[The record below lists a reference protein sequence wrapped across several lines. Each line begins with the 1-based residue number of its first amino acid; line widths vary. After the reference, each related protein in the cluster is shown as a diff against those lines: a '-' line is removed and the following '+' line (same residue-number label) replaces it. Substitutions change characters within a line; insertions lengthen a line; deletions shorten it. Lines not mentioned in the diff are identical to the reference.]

1 MVRKKYKKLKI
12 IILIL
17 IFVTIFFI
25 IPTIVLRKS
34 LAKWKIVTIFDKF
47 LNEQLTEEKR
57 IYNVFDL
64 VRYMEGKTQSD
75 NYNVENIENNDI
87 IYTNSININVAIDN
101 FDNTKQYY
109 CNINDESYDIKEKE
123 TNVNIQLPEGKNE
136 IKIELYENNEKIK
149 TLNYIIYYVEPYK
162 EQFLDELSNNGVAV
176 HYGASEDYEQSSPL
190 LKRLGVNYIRTDF
203 FKYVVD
209 PNNNNNYDYSAYD
222 EWMKDLDNTN
232 IKVIAIIDGTYD
244 VDKEKNLES
253 YVNFFNRIK
262 ERYPKIEYFEIMN
275 EPNYRYITDERINWY
290 AKIFK
295 VLEESTDAKILNGGL
310 ALSPNSTGNFIDP
323 YSFYNKFYSYD
334 GGKYNNTINFH
345 LYDINLIE
353 QTINN
358 YEQIS
363 REFGGFNRISVT
375 EYGASTA
382 ETGEE
387 SQARTDVK
395 DSVKFVGCN
404 GVKILYNLWSKGEEQ
419 NWENQLGILNND
431 YTPKLAYYSMKNFY
445 ENTNGAE
452 YIGQIDL
459 GDQIEAHVYD
469 KDGKVKIIAWTNQ
482 KSITQ
487 EIDNDNFIVSDLY
500 GNKIDNMEDTIV
512 VSYDPIYL
520 DTDSD
525 KYFFKAISKKLTKG
539 YEELEESFSDEIS
552 KIDGYQEK
560 IDALKEYSSQLN
572 NISSEE
578 ETNAQ
583 NKMLEHFELGNILLQ
598 AYQNNIIED
607 KAKVSG
613 MLDTLN
619 EIGDS
624 FEDFITVTAKTRKTN
639 LDEIN
644 NNINEA
650 EQILNNNSKI
660 DILYSDKILD
670 YAKEFRD
677 TSEYILG
684 ISGENAI
691 KTGLINSKAIHAN
704 ELAKWSISFSNIQIQ
719 KEIESILSNI
729 KNGIENVKS
738 NNDWLSESTNISLKI
753 DKINQLI
760 DNAFSIDK
768 TMELYNLEYDLEEKI
783 VEEYI
788 KGKLN
793 CNEDNIIEVLNKLD
807 EVSQN
812 LKDLLKYSTSD
823 VNINTDDIE
832 NSVNQSVDNYNK
844 NKDSYNLNISYN
856 LLNKAI
862 DLYYNGLLTDDE
874 YTNYL
879 NSLRI
884 QKMLNLSNDSIDK
897 TIEINNFINGQIDK
911 ISVNYSTLDL
921 TSASVISTINVD
933 SNTTIKNNGGQAEYA
948 FENNG
953 TFDYILI
960 TNDIQYTFTVKVSNI
975 IKPYVL
981 KDSNILNIDKNTT
994 VDEFI
999 SSTNGINGT
1008 IYNDSIKLQ
1017 NNEKIATGCT
1027 LVYNNKEYN
1036 LIVNGDINSD
1046 GDVTVHDLISMR
1058 KVIVESKEVTLDKY
1072 EKIAADTNQ
1081 SGTID
1086 VRDLINIRKLI
1097 VK

>member
-1 MVRKKYKKLKI
+1 MKKVKLDGVVKRT
-12 IILIL
+12 
-17 IFVTIFFI
+17 V
-25 IPTIVLRKS
+25 KY
-34 LAKWKIVTIFDKF
+34 
-47 LNEQLTEEKR
+47 EK
-57 IYNVFDL
+57 YCDL
-64 VRYMEGKTQSD
+64 
-75 NYNVENIENNDI
+75 
-87 IYTNSININVAIDN
+87 
-101 FDNTKQYY
+101 
-109 CNINDESYDIKEKE
+109 
-123 TNVNIQLPEGKNE
+123 
-136 IKIELYENNEKIK
+136 
-149 TLNYIIYYVEPYK
+149 
-162 EQFLDELSNNGVAV
+162 
-176 HYGASEDYEQSSPL
+176 
-190 LKRLGVNYIRTDF
+190 
-203 FKYVVD
+203 
-209 PNNNNNYDYSAYD
+209 
-222 EWMKDLDNTN
+222 
-232 IKVIAIIDGTYD
+232 KV
-244 VDKEKNLES
+244 
-253 YVNFFNRIK
+253 
-262 ERYPKIEYFEIMN
+262 
-275 EPNYRYITDERINWY
+275 
-290 AKIFK
+290 
-295 VLEESTDAKILNGGL
+295 
-310 ALSPNSTGNFIDP
+310 
-323 YSFYNKFYSYD
+323 
-334 GGKYNNTINFH
+334 
-345 LYDINLIE
+345 
-353 QTINN
+353 
-358 YEQIS
+358 
-363 REFGGFNRISVT
+363 
-375 EYGASTA
+375 
-382 ETGEE
+382 
-387 SQARTDVK
+387 
-395 DSVKFVGCN
+395 
-404 GVKILYNLWSKGEEQ
+404 LYNLWSKGPEM

-431 YTPKLAYYSMKNFY
+431 STPKLAYYAMKKLY
-445 ENTNGAE
+445 ENINGAE

-459 GDQIEAHVYD
+459 GNQIEAHVYD
-469 KDGKVKIIAWTNQ
+469 KEGKVKIIAWINEIN
-482 KSITQ
+482 KTQ

-525 KYFFKAISKKLTKG
+525 KYFFKVISKELTKG

-874 YTNYL
+874 YANYL